1 MKMRIKK
8 DDFFKLNKGTT
19 REHNLKLYKIFSKN
33 ISKENI

>member
-1 MKMRIKK
+1 MRIKK
-8 DDFFKLNKGTT
+8 DDFFKLNKGT